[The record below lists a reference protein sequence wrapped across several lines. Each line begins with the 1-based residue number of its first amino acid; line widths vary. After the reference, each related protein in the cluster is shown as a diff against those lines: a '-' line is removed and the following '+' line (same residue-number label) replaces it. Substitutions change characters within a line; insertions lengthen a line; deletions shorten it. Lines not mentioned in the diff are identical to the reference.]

1 MEHEWTESRVFSNS
15 AVPEFLGKE
24 FLLLSR
30 HMKKTL
36 KTFPAFMSFLATA
49 STSNL
54 KEDGYV
60 LEFSLENGDT
70 FWCLERDF

>member
-1 MEHEWTESRVFSNS
+1 
-15 AVPEFLGKE
+15 
-24 FLLLSR
+24 
-30 HMKKTL
+30 MKKNL

-70 FWCLERDF
+70 FWCLERDFWTGSAGMKVGTTQEMEPLDRGVA

>member
-1 MEHEWTESRVFSNS
+1 MNGQRVGSSLTLQCQSFW
-15 AVPEFLGKE
+15 GKSSYC
-24 FLLLSR
+24 LAD
-30 HMKKTL
+30 MKKNL